1 MAYAVGLTGYSVVK
15 IASPTFYALGES
27 RTPVMVS
34 VLSVLTNAALNI
46 LFVRE
51 FGYRG
56 LALGTS
62 LTALLNAGLLML
74 LLRRRLDGLHARAP
88 GQRRWSASPS
98 PASSMGVA
106 AWGLDRELQVWMPG
120 TACRFRSCGSAL
132 AIGGALLVLAL
143 ALKLL
148 RVTRVHR
155 RRRGDSRAV
164 QADGGTRLNA
174 APHRT
179 RHEEPRTARGT
190 RHEARAR
197 TPSVHFFYKP
207 RLDRSDIPQ

>member
-27 RTPVMVS
+27 RTPVLVS

-74 LLRRRLDGLHARAP
+74 LLRRRLERPARCGTWRAC
-88 GQRRWSASPS
+88 WSGWPS
-98 PASSMGVA
+98 RAWPWAWS
-106 AWGLDRELQVWMPG
+106 AWGLDRQLQAWMPG
-120 TACRFRSCGSAL
+120 TALPIQMAAWACPSSARCWRSGSA
-132 AIGGALLVLAL
+132 
-143 ALKLL
+143 
-148 RVTRVHR
+148 
-155 RRRGDSRAV
+155 
-164 QADGGTRLNA
+164 
-174 APHRT
+174 
-179 RHEEPRTARGT
+179 
-190 RHEARAR
+190 
-197 TPSVHFFYKP
+197 
-207 RLDRSDIPQ
+207 